1 MSGYLY
7 ALYAAMVNSS
17 IGIISHDGFTLL
29 DFYQIAFFKS
39 LFAFIIL
46 SLICL
51 VNKKC
56 RNQIYELYYKK
67 YQLAFLA
74 FWGVFVLYFFETK
87 AFSITSLAL
96 VSFMVYGSGIV
107 TIFLGYFV
115 LNEAITSKKL
125 IGIIAVI
132 LGAALII
139 SKLPD
144 FDNTTGIVYAI
155 IGGVGYSIFLV
166 FCRKFGMATNIGFLW
181 WLIGFGTIFL
191 FIPTIITDIELSLP
205 VSGFIHLLFLALVPT
220 IGGFYFTS
228 KALNNTEAGKVQII
242 EMSDPFFT
250 TIAAFLFF
258 GQTIGLYQL
267 FGGIC
272 ILIGLLQAR

>member
-17 IGIISHDGFTLL
+17 IGIVSHDGFRSL
-29 DFYQIAFFKS
+29 DFYQIAVFKS

-51 VNKKC
+51 VNKKY
-56 RNQIYELYYKK
+56 RNQVYELYHKK

-87 AFSITSLAL
+87 AFSVTSLAL

-115 LNEAITSKKL
+115 LNEAITGKKL
-125 IGIIAVI
+125 IGIISVI
-132 LGAALII
+132 LGASLII
-139 SKLPD
+139 SELPN
-144 FDNTTGIVYAI
+144 FSNITGIGYAI

-166 FCRKFGMATNIGFLW
+166 FCRKFSIATNIGFLW
-181 WLIGFGTIFL
+181 WLIGYGTIFL
-191 FIPTIITDIELSLP
+191 FIPTIITDIKLEIPL
-205 VSGFIHLLFLALVPT
+205 SGFIHLLFLAVVPT

-258 GQTIGLYQL
+258 GQTIGLHQI
-267 FGGIC
+267 FGGLC